1 MKCPRLPRIWLF
13 FDLVSPNTSFSEEV
27 NFSSFAFHLSLS
39 ILDCYTYSLGNVT
52 TENKESTFFFLGFS
66 SWSSANVMA
75 INAKIRKTL
84 MPTTISNQLLENP
97 TRKWSF
103 KNATSQRTLQH
114 LPTCAVLQR
123 THGCWL
129 SRMSWFLHF
138 TSDNIFMPN
147 TLYIHFYNGRI
158 QSKAWK
164 FIRRGKKRNSIK
176 RVDFES
182 S

>member
-1 MKCPRLPRIWLF
+1 M
-13 FDLVSPNTSFSEEV
+13 
-27 NFSSFAFHLSLS
+27 
-39 ILDCYTYSLGNVT
+39 T
-52 TENKESTFFFLGFS
+52 TENKESTFFFLSFS

-114 LPTCAVLQR
+114 LPTCAVFQR
-123 THGCWL
+123 MVADYL

-164 FIRRGKKRNSIK
+164 FIRRGKKKFYKKGWFWKQLKKPNMFHLWFLCLLHHAQYALYFWLRLYHFCQCP
-176 RVDFES
+176 VFYGALA
-182 S
+182 

>member
-1 MKCPRLPRIWLF
+1 MSHEFDF
-13 FDLVSPNTSFSEEV
+13 FFYFVSPNTSFSEEV
-27 NFSSFAFHLSLS
+27 NFSSFAFHHSLS

-52 TENKESTFFFLGFS
+52 TENKESTFFFLSFS

-114 LPTCAVLQR
+114 LPTCAVFQR
-123 THGCWL
+123 MVADYRECLDFYILRATISSCQI
-129 SRMSWFLHF
+129 HF
-138 TSDNIFMPN
+138 TY
-147 TLYIHFYNGRI
+147 T
-158 QSKAWK
+158 
-164 FIRRGKKRNSIK
+164 FIMGEFNQRLENLLGVEKKEIP
-176 RVDFES
+176 
-182 S
+182 